1 MNSGRPVK
9 CLRSRLNSDGMRLVD
24 AKVSS
29 LQVSPTRCKFA
40 PPAYHA
46 RLPHRTAPPGGPK
59 VTVAAAC

>member
-1 MNSGRPVK
+1 MKRTLRGVKRGGRA
-9 CLRSRLNSDGMRLVD
+9 LRSRLNTDGMRLVD

-46 RLPHRTAPPGGPK
+46 RLPHRTAPP
-59 VTVAAAC
+59 AWRS